1 MNNTP
6 ESCDGAK
13 IIDGTKATRTR
24 SKPQKHSISKLLKA
38 DCRQIDGR
46 SALGIA
52 ISGQRAALVASLGGE
67 QNLSTQEL
75 MLIQLCARDWAIL
88 EQIDNYL
95 LQVGLFSKRKKS
107 AWPLV
112 ATRMQVEDG
121 ITKRLLALRLEKRK
135 RQAQNVNDIM
145 NGPPE
150 PARAIDAG
158 VLAGA

>member
-1 MNNTP
+1 MNNTQ
-6 ESCDGAK
+6 ELLDGAQN
-13 IIDGTKATRTR
+13 GAAPKATGTR
-24 SKPQKHSISKLLKA
+24 SKPQKRGISKLLRA

-67 QNLSTQEL
+67 EHLSTQER
-75 MLIQLCARDWAIL
+75 MLVQLCARDWAIL

-95 LQVGLFSKRKKS
+95 LQVGLFSKRKKA

-121 ITKRLLALRLEKRK
+121 ITKRLLALRLEKRA
-135 RQAQNVNDIM
+135 RPTLSLNDLLNNTPDPAQAVDR
-145 NGPPE
+145 GTE
-150 PARAIDAG
+150 SA
-158 VLAGA
+158 